1 MRMTICLYKCLKM
14 KKTRWWFQIFFIC
27 KLGEMIQF
35 DLRIFFKLGW
45 FNHQFLRFLALFLQ
59 HFFAEKPH
67 NLRTSS
73 HEGPPF
79 ETPFCRLEPFIQLG
93 GGEVLK
99 TNAIPPRSSGATNF
113 SLGIQE
119 NISPNPVTPE
129 KRYFMSPEH
138 TCKSCN
144 TKNLRRY

>member
-1 MRMTICLYKCLKM
+1 M

-93 GGEVLK
+93 GGGGFK
-99 TNAIPPRSSGATNF
+99 NKRDSSKVIGC
-113 SLGIQE
+113 
-119 NISPNPVTPE
+119 
-129 KRYFMSPEH
+129 H
-138 TCKSCN
+138 
-144 TKNLRRY
+144 